1 MVMEKEVA
9 DSIDSPL
16 EGIFSSSAS
25 LYSNLLPR
33 EQSSQQPGA
42 HKIGMV
48 LSGGGARGALEVG
61 AMKVIL
67 KKIMPDLII
76 GTSIGSINGAFVASG
91 GTADELEEIWLH
103 VSRRLLFP
111 RNFSLFFK
119 LFKAES
125 MSKNINLKEI
135 LQRVMKKE
143 YLEDCAIPLYINA
156 TRLSDGD
163 SIFFNKGNIIDA
175 VMASCAIPPL
185 YPPYSIDGIH
195 YLDGGV
201 STSNGVKK
209 AVDLGCDT
217 IIVLDSSNTKRMFNF
232 EGIFD
237 VTRHAFH
244 IMFRKSL
251 LNEIARCHDRRI
263 ILISCQNVDVAVND
277 FSRTAELIR
286 LGEKAAS
293 EILDDFE
300 F

>member
-1 MVMEKEVA
+1 MVIENNA
-9 DSIDSPL
+9 DDSADSPL

-33 EQSSQQPGA
+33 SQSSQQPGA
-42 HKIGMV
+42 HKVGLV

-61 AMKVIL
+61 AMKVVL
-67 KKIMPDLII
+67 KKTTPDLII

-91 GTADELEEIWLH
+91 GTVDELEDLWLH
-103 VSRRLLFP
+103 ISRRMLFP
-111 RNFSLFFK
+111 RNLSFFLK

-125 MSKNINLKEI
+125 MSKNINLKQV
-135 LQRVMKKE
+135 LQRIMKKE
-143 YLEDCAIPLYINA
+143 HLDECTIPMYVNA
-156 TRLSDGD
+156 TRLSDGE
-163 SIFFNKGNIIDA
+163 SIFFNKGNIVDA

-185 YPPYSIDGIH
+185 YPPYVVDNIH

-263 ILISCQNVDVAVND
+263 ILISCPNVDVAVND

-286 LGEKAAS
+286 LGEKSAS
-293 EILDDFE
+293 DILDDFE